1 MKVRVI
7 DELCQ
12 EVSKSYYTI
21 ITTSFEYHCASTQHL
36 RCVNV
41 LVYAARAC
49 DPVCMR

>member
-1 MKVRVI
+1 MKVCVI
-7 DELCQ
+7 DELYQ
-12 EVSKSYYTI
+12 KVSKRYYAVI
-21 ITTSFEYHCASTQHL
+21 TSFGYHRASTQHL